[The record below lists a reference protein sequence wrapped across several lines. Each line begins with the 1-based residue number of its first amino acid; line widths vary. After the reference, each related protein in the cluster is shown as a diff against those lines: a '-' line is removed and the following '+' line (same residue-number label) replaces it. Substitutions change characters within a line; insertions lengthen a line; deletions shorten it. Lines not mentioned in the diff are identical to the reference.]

1 MRRFEGNS
9 LLIATHNAG
18 KAREIADLLQP
29 YVSVFR
35 TASEL
40 GLEEPEE
47 TGATF
52 AKNAILKARAAAQ
65 ASGEIALADDSGL
78 AVDAL
83 NGDPGIYSAR
93 WGGVNKDFN
102 LAMEKVQ
109 DALRDSDDRRAS
121 FVCVLA
127 LGWPD
132 GHTETFEG
140 RVHGEIVWPMR
151 GEKGFGYDPIFQAH
165 GYDIT
170 FAEMDPQEKHQI
182 SHRAKA
188 FELMVQHCFKG
199 KAV

>member
-102 LAMEKVQ
+102 LAMEKVH

>member
-151 GEKGFGYDPIFQAH
+151 CLLYTSPSPRD
-165 GYDIT
+165 
-170 FAEMDPQEKHQI
+170 
-182 SHRAKA
+182 S
-188 FELMVQHCFKG
+188 
-199 KAV
+199 